1 MPKGMRCKH
10 AKQTDSY
17 LKQIA
22 PILLILVGW
31 FLGAMVANT
40 HAPIAIQIGL
50 PIILA
55 ILFFVYKQKQKNHP
69 KQTLP
74 PLQETAKAPFGGATS
89 SSLDLDF
96 AEQTLQNSHT
106 YQLKLLCNALNLTSG
121 AVILHSASDDS
132 YTLHSIHSAT
142 QDAINQNLAHGGG
155 ILLSLKDKRDAISG
169 HPSSP
174 DFKGLPYYKTGCN
187 VGGFMAISLTGIDR
201 HHPLKTGAFLCV
213 DRREQTP
220 WSNEEKALIHQSG
233 EKIAIDL
240 YVSEQLVKT
249 NHDKKAIQQICLALQ
264 DLNTVLSLQE
274 AFEATQNTVTSLT
287 PATLV
292 AITLKDSTIH
302 NVVSVS
308 GIEQDLK
315 GLTISRDTCLVNQAI
330 SLQRTMTPK
339 TNQQKPLTLF
349 TSPSPIDTFQS
360 LLIIPLITYEQPIGT
375 LIAGGERKNLFNKDQ
390 QALLEVIAGQIATRI
405 DLARTH
411 EKVHHMATID
421 GLTGLV
427 NHRTFQNGL
436 GKMLARAKRQDT
448 NIALILCDIDF
459 FKKVNDNYGH
469 PFGDE
474 VLRQVSRVLQET
486 VREVDLAAR
495 YGGEEFTLVLEN
507 ADTKGGMK
515 LAERIRQDI
524 ADLRFTH
531 EGRDVQI
538 TMSFGVSSYPD
549 FAKDQPTLIS
559 QADQAL
565 YACKEGGRNQ
575 TRCHPKEA

>member
-1 MPKGMRCKH
+1 MQKGTRCKH
-10 AKQTDSY
+10 TKQPDSY
-17 LKQIA
+17 MKQIA

-40 HAPIAIQIGL
+40 HAPVAIQFGL
-50 PIILA
+50 PITLA
-55 ILFFVYKQKQKNHP
+55 ILFFVYKQKQTESP
-69 KQTLP
+69 QQAEIIP
-74 PLQETAKAPFGGATS
+74 QETTKAPFGDAAS

-96 AEQTLQNSHT
+96 AEQTLQHSHT
-106 YQLKLLCNALNLTSG
+106 YQLKLLCTALNLTSG
-121 AVILHSASDDS
+121 AVILHSAPNDS
-132 YTLHSIHSAT
+132 YTLHSIHSGV
-142 QDAINQNLAHGGG
+142 QDTINQDRVHGGG
-155 ILLSLKDKRDAISG
+155 ILLSLKDDRNEISG

-174 DFKGLPYYKTGCN
+174 DFKGLPYYTTGTN
-187 VGGFMAISLTGIDR
+187 VGGFMAIALTGIDQ
-201 HHPLKTGAFLCV
+201 HHPLKTSAFLCV

-220 WSNEEKALIHQSG
+220 WSNEEKTLIHQTG

-249 NHDKKAIQQICLALQ
+249 NHDKKAIKQICLALQ
-264 DLNTVLSLQE
+264 DLNTVLGLQE

-292 AITLKDSTIH
+292 AITLKDRTTH
-302 NVVSVS
+302 NLVSVS
-308 GIEQDLK
+308 GIEQNLK

-339 TNQQKPLTLF
+339 INQQKPLTLF
-349 TSPSPIDTFQS
+349 TSPSPIDTFKS
-360 LLIIPLITYEQPIGT
+360 LLIIPLMIDEQPIGT
-375 LIAGGERKNLFNKDQ
+375 LIVGGKKEHLFNKDQ

-436 GKMLARAKRQDT
+436 TKMLARAKRQDT
-448 NIALILCDIDF
+448 SLALILCDIDF

-474 VLRQVSRVLQET
+474 VLRQVSLVLQET

-507 ADTKGGMK
+507 ADAKGGIK

-524 ADLRFTH
+524 ADLRFIH
-531 EGRDVQI
+531 AGRDVQI
-538 TMSFGVSSYPD
+538 TMSFGVSAYPE
-549 FAKDQPTLIS
+549 FAMDQPTLIS

-575 TRCHPKEA
+575 TRCYQK